1 MQRFDDMRLSGTPQ
15 RLFATVRTNP
25 ATSIF
30 VALNVV
36 VFLYQWLMFGSSNAV
51 VLYQMGAKFGPAIQ
65 DGDWYRLIMPI
76 MLHGGWLHLAVNS
89 LGLWMVGPLVER
101 IFGSTYF
108 AAIYV
113 FAGIFG
119 VVASYWNSP
128 VLSVG
133 ASGALFGIVAAAAVY
148 FGVNR
153 RLLQNQ
159 ERRFFFTLLVLI
171 AGNLLIGEFIP
182 GIDQAA
188 HVGGLVAGSV
198 IAFVAAPRH
207 SLIVGR
213 TLLGVPAPYI
223 ESNRAEPFRVLAA
236 VVGIIALAAGVAWW
250 VSTTVTYGSETM
262 RQYGIFQ
269 LFE

>member
-1 MQRFDDMRLSGTPQ
+1 MPGRMLSV
-15 RLFATVRTNP
+15 VRANP
-25 ATSIF
+25 ATAIF

-36 VFLYQWLMFGSSNAV
+36 VFLYQWLVFGSSDSL
-51 VLYQMGAKFGPAIQ
+51 VLYRMGAKFGPAIQ
-65 DGDWYRLIMPI
+65 DGDWFRLVMPI
-76 MLHGGWLHLAVNS
+76 MLHGGWLHLAINS
-89 LGLWMVGPLVER
+89 FGLWMVGPLVER

-113 FAGIFG
+113 FSGIFG

-153 RLLQNQ
+153 RMLQSQ

-171 AGNLLIGEFIP
+171 AGNLVIGELIP
-182 GIDQAA
+182 GLDQAA
-188 HVGGLVAGSV
+188 HVGGLVAGSI

-207 SLIVGR
+207 TLVVGR
-213 TLLGVPAPYI
+213 TLIGIPATYI
-223 ESNRAEPFRVLAA
+223 ESNRPEPLRVLAA
-236 VVGIIALAAGVAWW
+236 VVAVIAVSAAVAWW
-250 VSTTVTYGSETM
+250 VSTTVVYGSETM
-262 RQYGIFQ
+262 RIYGIFQ
-269 LFE
+269 LLE